1 MPAFASKGRSVS
13 ATLSTPG
20 IHDAI
25 MASQPRW
32 LTRSR
37 DGDRESSHKNQDDNQ
52 LALTLVDD
60 CLRPLTAKRAARRHG
75 HGIGPEKFRR
85 PDSVSTQGTAP
96 G

>member
-1 MPAFASKGRSVS
+1 M
-13 ATLSTPG
+13 ATEN
-20 IHDAI
+20 
-25 MASQPRW
+25 QV
-32 LTRSR
+32 TRDNFSR
-37 DGDRESSHKNQDDNQ
+37 KEDPQNHCSLDF
-52 LALTLVDD
+52 DD

>member
-1 MPAFASKGRSVS
+1 MATENQVTKRRQPGKKIRVGPLNS
-13 ATLSTPG
+13 ARP
-20 IHDAI
+20 
-25 MASQPRW
+25 
-32 LTRSR
+32 
-37 DGDRESSHKNQDDNQ
+37 
-52 LALTLVDD
+52 LTLVDD

>member
-1 MPAFASKGRSVS
+1 M
-13 ATLSTPG
+13 ATV
-20 IHDAI
+20 
-25 MASQPRW
+25 
-32 LTRSR
+32 
-37 DGDRESSHKNQDDNQ
+37 DRESSHKVRRQPRRSVKIVS
-52 LALTLVDD
+52 LTELSSPFPTLVDD